1 MQPYSEVEHDADKE
15 RILTALDAINAL
27 RETYKDVLVIPEVVT
42 LHDVT
47 EYRVDTISGPKQFKT
62 IYSRNMAVAVLQAFA
77 STDYIAPEQF
87 EFTVNC
93 ALAEVVKER
102 KR

>member
-1 MQPYSEVEHDADKE
+1 MQPYSEVEHETDKE

-27 RETYKDVLVIPEVVT
+27 RNEYKDVLVIPEVVT

-62 IYSRNMAVAVLQAFA
+62 IYNRTVAVAVLQAFA
-77 STDYIAPEQF
+77 GTDYIAPEQF

>member
-15 RILTALDAINAL
+15 RILTALDAINTL
-27 RETYKDVLVIPEVVT
+27 REAYKDVLVIPEVVT

-62 IYSRNMAVAVLQAFA
+62 IYSRNVAVDVLQAFA
-77 STDYIAPEQF
+77 GTDYIAPDQF

-93 ALAEVVKER
+93 ALAEIVKER
-102 KR
+102 KK